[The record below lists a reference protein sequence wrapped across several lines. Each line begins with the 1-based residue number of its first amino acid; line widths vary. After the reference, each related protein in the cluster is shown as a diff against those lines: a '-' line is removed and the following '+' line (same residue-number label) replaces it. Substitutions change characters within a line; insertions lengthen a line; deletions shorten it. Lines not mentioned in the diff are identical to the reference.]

1 MMQVEREGLILNY
14 RLGRKTQ
21 YPKMCLIKVLD
32 VGPSDSKQMIGWK
45 VGWPARNGIDSVSK
59 KRIVELLNEGKMYD
73 RFQLRC
79 RFLDPLNDY
88 IYAGDI
94 SRV

>member
-1 MMQVEREGLILNY
+1 MNY

-45 VGWPARNGIDSVSK
+45 VGWPADDPKIIGK
-59 KRIVELLNEGKMYD
+59 IVGFHGRKGT
-73 RFQLRC
+73 LR
-79 RFLDPLNDY
+79 
-88 IYAGDI
+88 
-94 SRV
+94 V